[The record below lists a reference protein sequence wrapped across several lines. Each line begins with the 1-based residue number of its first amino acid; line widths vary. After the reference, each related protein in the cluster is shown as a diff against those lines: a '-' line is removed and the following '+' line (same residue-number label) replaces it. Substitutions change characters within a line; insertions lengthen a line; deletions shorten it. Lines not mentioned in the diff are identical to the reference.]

1 MGLCLVP
8 FPLALRG
15 TYFKKRNH
23 QSCLMVDSKWK
34 LYTDTEI
41 IFEKERMKE
50 GGTEEAR
57 RERGKEKEME
67 GGEEAVTVRSV

>member
-1 MGLCLVP
+1 
-8 FPLALRG
+8 
-15 TYFKKRNH
+15 
-23 QSCLMVDSKWK
+23 MVDSKWK